1 MSKEFKASSLFK
13 APGEVRAKASLGSD
27 YFYNRSVYSKNFVK
41 SAYRNTTNDFSQI
54 VRNED
59 IKEIKL
65 VKDYNVVDFP
75 IQANN
80 RVEFFYAPDG
90 KKVDYKEITK
100 VEDYT
105 PSEYPSCPTC
115 QLKNM
120 GFTKFYQLYKVNEF
134 NLEVKLCIM
143 AIR

>member
-1 MSKEFKASSLFK
+1 MQKVSDLFK
-13 APGEVRAKASLGSD
+13 EYGERSKPTLNAD
-27 YFYNRSVYSKNFVK
+27 NWYNNRSVYAKNFVK

-90 KKVDYKEITK
+90 KKVEYKEITK